1 MYIILHGCLRVKIK
15 SVLNLHC
22 GSPPLVCMCTQH
34 QVHYHKL
41 HYITVEIQTPG
52 NYSSR
57 VLDSLAVLDE
67 LVIDTLPN

>member
-1 MYIILHGCLRVKIK
+1 MYIKGCLRVKIK

-41 HYITVEIQTPG
+41 HYTTVEIQIPG
-52 NYSSR
+52 KLLFQSIGQSGR
-57 VLDSLAVLDE
+57 
-67 LVIDTLPN
+67 PR